1 MPINNMVLEARV
13 LAIDNLTDMIRQILN
28 RIGTPLHT
36 QSLEF
41 IWKSGVQALWL
52 LEAHL
57 FPEQTPQ
64 TPTELVTP
72 SGDAHS
78 FRFLLH
84 DATFQAHVSDL
95 LPSWNSLLQ
104 FSDFLQQARD
114 ALNVPSDIIQ
124 AVWDASLI
132 LENIGLVFGIDFSA
146 QLHRT
151 MHPPMSV
158 ELWTT
163 RRPLQ
168 VCLLLTPI
176 LPNPGRMTAQP
187 MMAMWACGFSA
198 QR

>member
-13 LAIDNLTDMIRQILN
+13 LALDNLTDMIRQILN

-41 IWKSGVQALWL
+41 IWKSAVQALWL

-57 FPEQTPQ
+57 FSEQTPQ

-72 SGDAHS
+72 SGDARS

-95 LPSWNSLLQ
+95 HPSWNSLLQ

-114 ALNVPSDIIQ
+114 ALNVPSEIIQ

-132 LENIGLVFGIDFSA
+132 LENLGLVFGIDFCATPSNNAPSDVGGTMDNPSSA
-146 QLHRT
+146 AGVPSAH
-151 MHPPMSV
+151 S
-158 ELWTT
+158 
-163 RRPLQ
+163 
-168 VCLLLTPI
+168 
-176 LPNPGRMTAQP
+176 NTA
-187 MMAMWACGFSA
+187 
-198 QR
+198 